1 MKKKYIQPSAEFEE
15 IEGLN
20 DLMDGDKSVWN
31 TDGSGT
37 TSDNTPT
44 DLPWGGDTPGT
55 DPGVVDDP
63 NDPNG

>member
-1 MKKKYIQPSAEFEE
+1 MKKIYLKPLAEFEE

-20 DLMDGDKSVWN
+20 DLMQDLSRFD
-31 TDGSGT
+31 TQGSGT

-55 DPGVVDDP
+55 GDDDDP
-63 NDPNG
+63 NG